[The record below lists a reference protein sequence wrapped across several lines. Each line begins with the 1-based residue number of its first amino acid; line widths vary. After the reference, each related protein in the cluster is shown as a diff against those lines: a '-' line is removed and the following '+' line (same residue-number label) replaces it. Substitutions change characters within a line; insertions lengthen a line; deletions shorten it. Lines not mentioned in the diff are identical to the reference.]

1 MVARGDMAPDFDVT
15 TSAGERLTLADFRGK
30 KNVVLFFYPGDFT
43 LVCTKEACSFRD
55 NYDSLRSK
63 DTEIIGISSDSNET
77 HRKFAAAHGL
87 QYPLVADEDQS
98 LAKRFGATG
107 FLTNL
112 IGRVSRMTIVIDKNG
127 RVVDVIK
134 SQLSADAHVEGAA
147 RALSALP
154 GA

>member
-1 MVARGDMAPDFDVT
+1 MAPDLDVT
-15 TSAGERLTLADFRGK
+15 TSAGERLRLADFRGK

-43 LVCTKEACSFRD
+43 PVCTKEACAFRD
-55 NYDSLRSK
+55 SYDSLRGA
-63 DTEIIGISSDSNET
+63 DTEVIGISSDSDES
-77 HRKFAAAHGL
+77 HRKFAAAHRL
-87 QYPLVADEDQS
+87 EYPLVADEDQS

-112 IGRVSRMTIVIDKNG
+112 IGRVSRTTIVIDKNG

-147 RALSALP
+147 RALSSLP
-154 GA
+154 K